1 MKPCEGGSAA
11 NLTLYPITQKG
22 DKTKMAFQMGSS
34 LLDACV
40 LSVLAREDTYGYRL
54 TQEVRSVVEVSE
66 STLYPVLRRLQKDDA
81 VEPYDVPYQR
91 RNRRYYRLTGR
102 GEQLARDYQSEWV
115 DFKSRIDRI
124 LLQQALPASK
134 EPAENGKDGFQHEQ
148 A

>member
-1 MKPCEGGSAA
+1 MEPRKGGIAA
-11 NLTLYPITQKG
+11 QPWLHPITQKG

-81 VEPYDVPYQR
+81 VEPYDVPYQG
-91 RNRRYYRLTGR
+91 RNRRYYRLTCR
-102 GEQLARDYQSEWV
+102 GEQLARDYQQEWV

-124 LLQQALPASK
+124 LLQQALPASTK
-134 EPAENGKDGFQHEQ
+134 PAENGKDGFQHE
-148 A
+148 